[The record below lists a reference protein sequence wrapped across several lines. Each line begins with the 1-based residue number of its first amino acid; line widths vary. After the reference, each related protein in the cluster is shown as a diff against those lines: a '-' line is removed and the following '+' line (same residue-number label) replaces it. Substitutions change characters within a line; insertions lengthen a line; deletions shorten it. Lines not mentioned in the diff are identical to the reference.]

1 MDESVPQ
8 RIIDVN
14 SNTRQNIT
22 DIVVRDAGCFGSI
35 SRPRRG
41 IRRYNGQKLVLG
53 YFMTRSVAVV
63 LLPSLAFLMLS
74 SSALA
79 QATSNA
85 QTEDHSAAEAPPKTP
100 SVTAQGPEVPTIAAN
115 APHMAKQTRLEIIR
129 DFEMQLVYARTAFPM
144 GTKGLKLKDGTT
156 IPNGEELRQALTLW
170 GPAIK
175 PGDPIHISY
184 VRIQNDHIHFEINGG
199 PVRRKK
205 WYQHIQIEGNGGPVT
220 PGANPNEAT
229 DNPHGSFVD
238 LCFDRYVPE
247 LTAQQVRSLLY
258 PVLDF
263 NARNKEQAYL
273 DTVPPKVKDAILKHH
288 ILVGMNEEMVIH
300 AKGRPPKKVREKDG
314 ETEYEEWIYGEP
326 PQDVDFVRIVGD
338 EVVRVETMKVDGQK
352 LVRTEREV
360 TIDHGDKEA
369 KQQEPGVRQPN
380 APSLRRPGEDSD
392 EAPQPADGQGL
403 PLPPPTMPDPSTGPG
418 GLGPGGIV
426 SARR

>member
-1 MDESVPQ
+1 MGT
-8 RIIDVN
+8 N
-14 SNTRQNIT
+14 W
-22 DIVVRDAGCFGSI
+22 
-35 SRPRRG
+35 
-41 IRRYNGQKLVLG
+41 LG
-53 YFMTRSVAVV
+53 WFMTRSVVFA
-63 LLPSLAFLMLS
+63 LLPSLAFSMLS
-74 SSALA
+74 CSALA
-79 QATSNA
+79 QVNPNA
-85 QTEDHSAAEAPPKTP
+85 QAEDHRAGAPPATTP
-100 SVTAQGPEVPTIAAN
+100 SVTEQSPEAPTIAAN

-144 GTKGLKLKDGTT
+144 GTKGLKLKDGST

-184 VRIQNDHIHFEINGG
+184 VRIQDDHIHFEINGG

-205 WYQHIQIEGNGGPVT
+205 WYQHIQIEGAGGPVT
-220 PGANPNEAT
+220 TGPNPNETT

-273 DTVPPKVKDAILKHH
+273 DTMPPKVKDAILKHH
-288 ILVGMNEEMVIH
+288 VLVGMNEEMVIH

-326 PQDVDFVRIVGD
+326 PQDVEFVRIVGD

-369 KQQEPGVRQPN
+369 KQQEPEVRSPG

-392 EAPQPADGQGL
+392 EVPRPADGPGA
-403 PLPPPTMPDPSTGPG
+403 PLPAPTMPEPRNPGSGGEGPG
-418 GLGPGGIV
+418 AIL
-426 SARR
+426 SATR